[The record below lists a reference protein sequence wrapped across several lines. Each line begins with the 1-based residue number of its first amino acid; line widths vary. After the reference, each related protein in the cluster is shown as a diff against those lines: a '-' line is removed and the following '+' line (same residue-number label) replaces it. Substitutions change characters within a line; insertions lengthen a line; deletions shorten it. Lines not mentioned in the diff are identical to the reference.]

1 MDNINLEEG
10 AKKLLEQWEMMKAC
24 NYPTPTLVFV
34 TWKGGVYIGSI
45 QDVAPEFS
53 DEIVLLSKS
62 SYMLPDDLVNAIRRL
77 DDKILELVAEDNLDL
92 EGRQHVLRRLEDRL
106 QCMTSEQIEHMV
118 KHLPDIYE
126 I

>member
-1 MDNINLEEG
+1 MDNANWEER
-10 AKKLLEQWEMMKAC
+10 AKRLLEHWEMMKAC
-24 NYPTPTLVFV
+24 IYPTPTPVFV
-34 TWKGGVYIGSI
+34 TWKGSVYIGSI

-62 SYMLPDDLVNAIRRL
+62 SDKLPDDLVNAIRRL
-77 DDKILELVAEDNLDL
+77 DDKRLELVAEDNLDL
-92 EGRQHVLRRLEDRL
+92 EGRQHVLRRLNDRL
-106 QCMTSEQIEHMV
+106 KYMTSEQIEHML